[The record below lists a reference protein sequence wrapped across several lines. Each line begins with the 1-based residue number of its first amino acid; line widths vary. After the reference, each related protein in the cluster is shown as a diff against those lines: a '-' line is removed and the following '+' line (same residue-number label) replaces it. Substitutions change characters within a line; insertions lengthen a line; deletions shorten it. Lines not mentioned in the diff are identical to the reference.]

1 MCLVGEVFGESSDE
15 VCGAVVQVRNRGD
28 KMAIWTA
35 NGKKEDCIMNIGWVL
50 YNIGFGGSLS

>member
-35 NGKKEDCIMNIGWVL
+35 NGKKEDCIMNIG
-50 YNIGFGGSLS
+50 